1 MNCHVLQGKCIMQN
15 FKEYYSLLY
24 LSYIFINYLC
34 SYMQY
39 TLKKDKLY
47 ISDYFELQAELNAKV
62 GPEATLKPR
71 NPRQCQWEKKPRK
84 KNTFL

>member
-1 MNCHVLQGKCIMQN
+1 
-15 FKEYYSLLY
+15 
-24 LSYIFINYLC
+24 
-34 SYMQY
+34 MQY

-62 GPEATLKPR
+62 GPEAGARGPEATLKPR